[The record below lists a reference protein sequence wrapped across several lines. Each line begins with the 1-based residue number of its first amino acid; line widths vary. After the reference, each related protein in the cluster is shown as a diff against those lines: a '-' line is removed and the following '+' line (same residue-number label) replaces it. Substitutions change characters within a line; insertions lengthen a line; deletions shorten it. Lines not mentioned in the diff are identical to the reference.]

1 MRLSRQP
8 SLFGRLLLAFLAV
21 MLIIWL
27 CTLARTIYET
37 RVTQKRIAVVENRG
51 WTQQIMLN
59 MRSVDGHPEAMPQ
72 IGDRIERLRR
82 QMFKDMGFDAPRV
95 HVQVWKGAQLVFG
108 AAPGLPQA
116 RPAAA
121 QDGSPLGDDWVSWV
135 ESDGDMTVRRLALVN
150 GGWIFTTSG
159 AAYYLTPLLYSF
171 PFLLL
176 PAWFLVRVGL
186 RPLRAMV
193 RDIETRSA
201 ADLRPLAV
209 SPYVELSPLVNAING
224 LLGRL
229 TQRQES
235 EKAFLADAAHELKT
249 PLSVI
254 QMNAHLLITNLPAG
268 ADSPRLHEAKS
279 GLQQGIA
286 RAAHSVHQLLALERA
301 GSDSNSRTLQEVDLV
316 QFLRERLAAA
326 APVGWQRGVELEL
339 LAHDSCSLPLHP
351 ESLGVLI
358 DNLLDN
364 AIKYSPPQGR
374 VLVGLATEAWGFRL
388 TIQDEGPGIAAQ
400 FRGKVF
406 ERFYRVPGQTQG
418 GSGLGLAIAE
428 RAAAHNNAR
437 IAIEDGADGR
447 GVRVVVDFRVGRG
460 ID

>member
-8 SLFGRLLLAFLAV
+8 SLFRRLLLAFLAV

-27 CTLARTIYET
+27 ATLARTIYET
-37 RVTQKRIAVVENRG
+37 RVTQKRVAVVENRA

-59 MRSVDGHPEAMPQ
+59 MRALDARPDAMPQ
-72 IGDRIERLRR
+72 TGDRIEQLRSR
-82 QMFKDMGFDAPRV
+82 MFKDMGFDVPRV
-95 HVQVWKGAQLVFG
+95 HVQVWKGPQLVFG

-116 RPAAA
+116 RPVAAR
-121 QDGSPLGDDWVSWV
+121 DDSPLGEDWVGWV
-135 ESDGDMTVRRLALVN
+135 ETDGDIAVRRLAQVN

-193 RDIETRSA
+193 RDIETRGA
-201 ADLRPLAV
+201 ANLHPLAV
-209 SPYVELSPLVNAING
+209 SPYLELAPLVNAING
-224 LLGRL
+224 LIGRL

-254 QMNAHLLITNLPAG
+254 QMNAHLLITNLPGG
-268 ADSPRLHEAKS
+268 ADSPRLQEARH

-301 GSDSNSRTLQEVDLV
+301 GSDSASRTLQDVDLV
-316 QFLRERLAAA
+316 RVLRERLAAA

-339 LAHDSCSLPLHP
+339 LSVDSCSLPLHL
-351 ESLGVLI
+351 ESLGVMI

-364 AIKYSPPQGR
+364 AIKYSRPQGR
-374 VLVGLATEAWGFRL
+374 VLVGLAAEASGFRL
-388 TIQDEGPGIAAQ
+388 TVQDEGPGIAAQ

-406 ERFYRVPGQTQG
+406 ERFYRVPGQAEG

-437 IAIEDGADGR
+437 VAIEDGADGV
-447 GVRVVVDFRVGRG
+447 GVRLVVDFRAA
-460 ID
+460 